1 MFNFLKNK
9 KSINLCSPCEGTY
22 VKLSDVEDNFFS
34 KGYAGQGFSVKP
46 TSEGITSPVD
56 GIVRSIFPTKHA
68 ISIECDNG
76 LEILVH
82 IGIDTVKLKGDG
94 MEILITEGE
103 RVKVGDLLAKVD
115 FNKVRAAGYLDNVLV
130 IVSNAKSF
138 NIKINKICVKS
149 GEVVANCEWFKSYKN
164 IK

>member
-1 MFNFLKNK
+1 MQYQLN
-9 KSINLCSPCEGTY
+9 
-22 VKLSDVEDNFFS
+22 
-34 KGYAGQGFSVKP
+34 
-46 TSEGITSPVD
+46 
-56 GIVRSIFPTKHA
+56 
-68 ISIECDNG
+68 NG